1 MMMWRRKRLTAQ
13 TMAAG
18 KKETQIRPNKTREKW
33 SLTKLI
39 VPK

>member
-1 MMMWRRKRLTAQ
+1 MMMWRRKRLIPQ

-18 KKETQIRPNKTREKW
+18 KKETQISPSKTRENW